1 MPKLRYNIL
10 KFEPGVWEHT
20 PNGDNVRV
28 NRYRINVWGLVQMI
42 VIVQP
47 YDPKEAVQKQLHREE
62 LEPLLINILK
72 DAGFNQKANAN
83 PE

>member
-10 KFEPGVWEHT
+10 KFEPGVYEMV
-20 PNGDNVRV
+20 NGKSVRV

-42 VIVQP
+42 VISQP
-47 YDPKEAVQKQLHREE
+47 YDETTAVQKQLHREE
-62 LEPLLINILK
+62 IEPILINMLT